1 MDKVRVLFPYVE
13 SGFGHIMPMRSI
25 EQTFRKKYGDK
36 VEIISSSFFKEGKNK
51 HLIRFENFM
60 VNQVKLYNGH
70 PVIGNIV
77 NVVGELSGTV
87 LSSFFTIRF
96 IAPKAYKAGVKH
108 MREIKPDVVFS
119 THWATNY
126 YAEHIKENKP
136 MTVMYCPDSR
146 MNKLFKYRCDMS
158 MISMP
163 YGYKK
168 AMRHRKYNKD
178 NLKLVP
184 FLIRN
189 EAFDVC
195 TDKKALRKKL
205 GLPEDNFTVILVE
218 GGYGIGKTEAISK
231 LLIQEHRH
239 ITVIPVCGK
248 NEKLYNRLKMLK
260 STEEVTFLPQMF
272 LDNILEYEAASDIFC
287 GKSGNMLAETTFF
300 GVPSMVT
307 NCTTTIERNIAYDYI
322 HTVGSAFKE
331 FSPKRAV
338 GLIEKFSD
346 DPSLM
351 DSYRKAAIDYHANFG
366 SEEATDVF
374 WNKMQETF
382 PQLRQ

>member
-1 MDKVRVLFPYVE
+1 MKKVRVLFPYVE

-36 VEIISSSFFKEGKNK
+36 VEIVSSTFFKEGNNEE
-51 HLIRFENFM
+51 LIRFEKFM

-70 PVIGNIV
+70 PVIGYLINII
-77 NVVGELSGTV
+77 GELSGTI

-96 IAPKAYKAGVKH
+96 TYPKAYKAGVEH
-108 MREIKPDVVFS
+108 MKELAPDVVFS

-136 MTVMYCPDSR
+136 LTVMYCPDSR
-146 MNKLFKYRCDMS
+146 MNKLFKYNCDLS
-158 MISMP
+158 IISMP

-168 AMRHRKYNKD
+168 AMRNRKYNED
-178 NLKLVP
+178 NLKMTP

-195 TDKKALRKKL
+195 TDKKALRRKL

-218 GGYGIGKTEAISK
+218 GGYGIGKTEAICK
-231 LLIQEHRH
+231 LLIKEHRH
-239 ITVIPVCGK
+239 LTVIPVCGK
-248 NEKLYNRLKMLK
+248 NEKVYNEFKSLKP
-260 STEEVTFLPQMF
+260 TEEVTFLPQMF

-331 FSPKRAV
+331 LSPKRAV
-338 GLIEKFSD
+338 RIIEQFAD

-351 DSYRKAAIDYHANFG
+351 APYQKAALDYHENFG
-366 SEEATDVF
+366 SEEAADLL
-374 WNKMQETF
+374 WETIKKKF
-382 PQLRQ
+382 PELD